1 MVILD
6 SKDRR
11 PIYEQLTEKL
21 SDLMVAGVLKE
32 DEALPSV
39 RNLAADLSI
48 NPNTVQRS
56 YLELE
61 RRGFIYT
68 VKGKGSFVS
77 SHMQIREQKKNS
89 IYDALQALVD
99 QAVSVSISESD
110 FTRQVSVCFQ
120 NTSNHSMREGSL

>member
-1 MVILD
+1 MVLLD

-21 SDLMVAGVLKE
+21 SDLMIAGVLKE

-39 RNLAADLSI
+39 RTLAADLSI

-61 RRGFIYT
+61 RRGYIYT

-77 SHMQIREQKKNS
+77 NNAKIQEHKKQLIFAS
-89 IYDALQALVD
+89 LDALISQAI
-99 QAVSVSISESD
+99 SVNISETD
-110 FTRQVSVCFQ
+110 FMRQVSVGFR
-120 NTSNHSMREGSL
+120 NASTNLREGSL

>member
-1 MVILD
+1 MVLLD

-32 DEALPSV
+32 EEPLPSV
-39 RNLAADLSI
+39 RNLAAELSI

-77 SHMQIREQKKNS
+77 SHLEIREQKKTA
-89 IYDALQALVD
+89 IYDALEALIQQAIAID
-99 QAVSVSISESD
+99 ISEAE
-110 FTRQVSVCFQ
+110 FAGKVTAGFQ
-120 NTSNHSMREGSL
+120 NASQHAQREGSL